1 MKVKIINSQEYKFI
15 IVPQFERY
23 YSEDTHYG
31 VYTFLTED
39 DIPKYTDYKDQLFLD
54 DKEETTPKR
63 MSLLCGNMQR
73 LYVGSEYEVTTTV
86 EYNTKYKSW
95 QYIPKIVT
103 AVIPQT
109 ADQQKK
115 FLESLLT
122 QKQAEVLLKEYPN
135 VVEDVINNRDN
146 VEIDKLYGIGKTTW
160 ESIRERI
167 INNYIISDILILLQ
181 PLGVSFNMIKKL
193 ISEEPNP
200 ALLKQKL
207 IDNPYIMTKIKGF
220 GFKTVDTLALKLNPN
235 IRLSKQRT
243 YAFITYYLKDVG
255 ENVGH
260 TWVRENILESAVI
273 DNINECIDIY
283 HDIIKLEKQKNAIL
297 YFNDNKV
304 GLAKYH
310 ELESN
315 IFNILVSLNNYNK
328 SFEVDIED
336 GIQEAE
342 KEQGFQFSD
351 EQNRIIEKAFENN
364 VTVISGRAGT
374 GKTSISRAILK
385 IYNNANYRIGA
396 CALSAKAA
404 QRITE
409 ATGFP
414 ASTIHRM
421 LSWQGEEGFTY
432 NHFNPLPYDV
442 ILLDEA
448 SMVNVPIFYALLS
461 AIREGSRV
469 IICGDDKQLP
479 PIGYGN
485 VFGDLIQKT
494 DVFNVNQ
501 LTHVHRQAEKSGIL
515 SDANKIREG
524 VYPIK
529 QPELKIVSG
538 ELKDMVYMFR
548 DSREALRNLAIKTYL
563 KSIQEDGIDN
573 VVIITPRKQNCI
585 NSTAEINRLI
595 QNALISKDTEYM
607 KYGDKIFKLGA
618 KVIQRE
624 NNYDKNVFNGEI
636 GYITKIW
643 NEGKITKFRIDYKMN
658 NETKTIDY
666 TKNEL
671 DQIDLAYAMTVHL
684 CVPKDTYIYTNKGL
698 IEIDKLNNTKN
709 EFEYNPIKSD
719 IKVFNGYNLEQPSYF
734 YNAGESI
741 CKTIKIER
749 GFELTAT
756 LDHGVNVIN
765 QNFEI
770 IRKDMNELTTNDFV
784 LLRYGQN
791 IFGNIK
797 EIPKQ
802 YFNIEVDVRANKYN
816 LPKVLTKD
824 FARFL
829 GYIVADGTIY
839 EKGFRYSKRDLS
851 TVQDFKRVTDS
862 IFGTNYNIIPQH
874 NKYEYTINSTQI
886 SKFLFNIGGMCPHNK
901 YVPDIILQSSK
912 EMQCEFL
919 KSVFEDGTVNIK
931 NGVFDH
937 VELVMINKKMQKQ
950 IALMLLNIGIKTTLY
965 TTTKKTK
972 NGTDTIYHIYIYKQD
987 AILFEKY
994 IGFICDRK
1002 NNNLHLCNQKT
1013 YCCPC
1018 KSFPY
1023 LKEILICIA
1032 KKYNLPLQKAGVYKL
1047 TNNITYN
1054 MFNRFYN
1061 SNDVLK
1067 QDDKMNNI
1075 KNIIEKFDIQQIVN
1089 ITSSIQNTVC
1099 ITMPQTHQ
1107 FIQDGFYGW
1116 NCQGS
1121 GFKTVIVIIDNTHY
1135 TLLDTCLLYTAIT
1148 RAKKRCL
1155 LVAEPSAFKKCIDTN
1170 KSINRQ
1176 TWLKD
1181 MN

>member
-54 DKEETTPKR
+54 DKEKTTPRR

-73 LYVGSEYEVTTTV
+73 LYVGSEYEVTATV

-122 QKQAEVLLKEYPN
+122 QKQAETLLKEYPN
-135 VVEDVINNRDN
+135 IVEDVINNRDN

-200 ALLKQKL
+200 ALLKEKL
-207 IDNPYIMTKIKGF
+207 LDNPYIMTKIKGF

-273 DNINECIDIY
+273 DNINECINIY
-283 HDIIKLEKQKNAIL
+283 HDIIKLEKQKNIIL
-297 YFNDNKV
+297 YFNDDKV

-342 KEQGFQFSD
+342 KEQGFKFSD
-351 EQNRIIEKAFENN
+351 EQNQIIEKAFENN

-414 ASTIHRM
+414 ASTIHR
-421 LSWQGEEGFTY
+421 LLGAQGITGFTY
-432 NHFNPLPYDV
+432 NHENPLPYDV
-442 ILLDEA
+442 IFLDEA
-448 SMVNVPIFYALLS
+448 SMVNLSIFHALVS
-461 AIREGSRV
+461 AIREGSKL

-485 VFGDLIQKT
+485 VFSDLIQKSNI
-494 DVFNVNQ
+494 FNTNQ
-501 LTHVHRQAEKSGIL
+501 LMHVHRQAEKSGIL

-524 VYPIK
+524 ICPIDR
-529 QPELKIVSG
+529 PELKIISG

-548 DSREALRNLAIKTYL
+548 DERNALQDIAIRTYL
-563 KSIQEDGIDN
+563 KSIEQDGLDDT
-573 VVIITPRKQNCI
+573 VIITPRKQDCI
-585 NSTAEINRLI
+585 NSTLEINKIIQESLI
-595 QNALISKDTEYM
+595 PNDVESL
-607 KYGDKIFKLGA
+607 KYGNKTFKLGV

-643 NEGKITKFRIDYKMN
+643 NEGKITKFRVDYKMN

-709 EFEYNPIKSD
+709 EFEYNPIKSK
-719 IKVFNGYNLEQPSYF
+719 ISVFNGYALEQPSYF
-734 YNAGESI
+734 YNAGKSK
-741 CKTIKIER
+741 CKTIKTER

-770 IRKDMNELTTNDFV
+770 IRKQMSELTTNDYV
-784 LLRYGQN
+784 LLKYGQN
-791 IFGNIK
+791 VFGNIK

-839 EKGFRYSKRDLS
+839 KKGIRYSKRDLS
-851 TVQDFKRVTDS
+851 TVKDFKRVTDS
-862 IFGTNYNIIPQH
+862 VFGTNYKIISQH

-919 KSVFEDGTVNIK
+919 KSVFEDGTVNTK

-994 IGFICDRK
+994 IGFICSRK
-1002 NNNLHLCNQKT
+1002 NNNLHLCNQST
-1013 YCCPC
+1013 YDNPR

-1023 LKEILICIA
+1023 LKEILINIA

>member
-1 MKVKIINSQEYKFI
+1 VKIINSQEYKFI

-54 DKEETTPKR
+54 DKEKTTSRR

-73 LYVGSEYEVTTTV
+73 LYVGSEYEVTATV

-95 QYIPKIVT
+95 QYIPKIVI

-115 FLESLLT
+115 FLKSLLT

-135 VVEDVINNRDN
+135 IVEDVINNRDN

-200 ALLKQKL
+200 ALLKEKL
-207 IDNPYIMTKIKGF
+207 LDNPYIMTKIKGF
-220 GFKTVDTLALKLNPN
+220 GFKKVDALALKLNPE
-235 IRLSKQRT
+235 IRLSSKRV
-243 YAFITYYLKDVG
+243 YAFINYYLKDMG
-255 ENVGH
+255 DSIGH
-260 TWVRENILESAVI
+260 TWVYEDNLESAVR
-273 DNINECIDIY
+273 DNISECLDIY
-283 HDIIKLEKQKNAIL
+283 YDVIKSEKNNNSLL
-297 YFNDNKV
+297 YFEDNKV
-304 GLAKYH
+304 GLKLYH
-310 ELESN
+310 TMEKN
-315 IFNILVSLNNYNK
+315 IFNILISLNNYNK

-414 ASTIHRM
+414 ASTIHR
-421 LSWQGEEGFTY
+421 LLGAQGITGFTY
-432 NHFNPLPYDV
+432 NHENPLPYDV
-442 ILLDEA
+442 VFLDEA
-448 SMVNVPIFYALLS
+448 SMVNLSIFHALVS
-461 AIREGSRV
+461 AIREGSKL

-485 VFGDLIQKT
+485 VFSDLIQKS
-494 DVFNVNQ
+494 DIFNTNQ
-501 LTHVHRQAEKSGIL
+501 LMHVHRQAEKSGIL

-524 VYPIK
+524 ICPINR
-529 QPELKIVSG
+529 PELKIISG

-548 DSREALRNLAIKTYL
+548 DERNALQDIAIRTYL
-563 KSIQEDGIDN
+563 KSIEQDGLDDT
-573 VVIITPRKQNCI
+573 VIITPRKQDCI
-585 NSTAEINRLI
+585 NSTLEINKIIQESLI
-595 QNALISKDTEYM
+595 PNDVESL
-607 KYGDKIFKLGA
+607 KYGNKTFKLGA

-643 NEGKITKFRIDYKMN
+643 NEGKITKFRVDYKMN

-684 CVPKDTYIYTNKGL
+684 V
-698 IEIDKLNNTKN
+698 
-709 EFEYNPIKSD
+709 
-719 IKVFNGYNLEQPSYF
+719 
-734 YNAGESI
+734 
-741 CKTIKIER
+741 
-749 GFELTAT
+749 
-756 LDHGVNVIN
+756 
-765 QNFEI
+765 
-770 IRKDMNELTTNDFV
+770 
-784 LLRYGQN
+784 
-791 IFGNIK
+791 
-797 EIPKQ
+797 
-802 YFNIEVDVRANKYN
+802 
-816 LPKVLTKD
+816 
-824 FARFL
+824 
-829 GYIVADGTIY
+829 
-839 EKGFRYSKRDLS
+839 
-851 TVQDFKRVTDS
+851 
-862 IFGTNYNIIPQH
+862 
-874 NKYEYTINSTQI
+874 
-886 SKFLFNIGGMCPHNK
+886 
-901 YVPDIILQSSK
+901 
-912 EMQCEFL
+912 
-919 KSVFEDGTVNIK
+919 
-931 NGVFDH
+931 
-937 VELVMINKKMQKQ
+937 
-950 IALMLLNIGIKTTLY
+950 
-965 TTTKKTK
+965 
-972 NGTDTIYHIYIYKQD
+972 
-987 AILFEKY
+987 
-994 IGFICDRK
+994 
-1002 NNNLHLCNQKT
+1002 
-1013 YCCPC
+1013 
-1018 KSFPY
+1018 
-1023 LKEILICIA
+1023 
-1032 KKYNLPLQKAGVYKL
+1032 
-1047 TNNITYN
+1047 
-1054 MFNRFYN
+1054 
-1061 SNDVLK
+1061 
-1067 QDDKMNNI
+1067 
-1075 KNIIEKFDIQQIVN
+1075 
-1089 ITSSIQNTVC
+1089 
-1099 ITMPQTHQ
+1099 
-1107 FIQDGFYGW
+1107 
-1116 NCQGS
+1116 QGS

-1155 LVAEPSAFKKCIDTN
+1155 LAAEPSAFKKCINTN

-1181 MN
+1181 MTI

>member
-1 MKVKIINSQEYKFI
+1 LNEEQDTQYEFEATVICERYFNEDSSWGVYVIDVDKDKFNIPHLTEYKTFEDFEGQNNK
-15 IVPQFERY
+15 QFQ
-23 YSEDTHYG
+23 TILAG
-31 VYTFLTED
+31 NTV
-39 DIPKYTDYKDQLFLD
+39 QLFIGQ
-54 DKEETTPKR
+54 KYKITA
-63 MSLLCGNMQR
+63 R
-73 LYVGSEYEVTTTV
+73 LKL
-86 EYNTKYKSW
+86 NTKYRSW
-95 QYIPKIVT
+95 QYEPISVLSTKPKT
-103 AVIPQT
+103 Q
-109 ADQQKK
+109 DEQQK
-115 FLESLLT
+115 FLESIVT
-122 QKQAEVLLKEYPN
+122 KNQAKTLIENYPN
-135 VVEDVINNRDN
+135 IVDDIINGTDN
-146 VEIDKLYGIGKTTW
+146 IDISKLYGIGKTTYAQ
-160 ESIRERI
+160 IKNKI
-167 INNYIISDILILLQ
+167 LDNFVISDILVLLQ
-181 PLGVSFNMIKKL
+181 PLGITFNMIKKL
-193 ISEEPNP
+193 LREEPNP

-207 IDNPYIMTKIKGF
+207 IDNPYIMTRIKGF

-243 YAFITYYLKDVG
+243 YAFITYYLKDIG

-283 HDIIKLEKQKNAIL
+283 HDIIKLEKQKNVIL
-297 YFNDNKV
+297 YFNNDKV

-342 KEQGFQFSD
+342 KEQGFKFSD

-461 AIREGSRV
+461 AIKEGSRV
-469 IICGDDKQLP
+469 IVCGDDKQLP

-485 VFGDLIQKT
+485 VFGDLIQKI

-607 KYGDKIFKLGA
+607 KYGDKIFKLGS

-643 NEGKITKFRIDYKMN
+643 NEGKITKFRVNYKMN
-658 NETKTIDY
+658 NENKTIDY

-684 CVPKDTYIYTNKGL
+684 CVPKNTYIYTNKGL

-719 IKVFNGYNLEQPSYF
+719 IEVFNGYNLEQPSYF
-734 YNAGESI
+734 YNAGKSE
-741 CKTIKIER
+741 CKTIKTER

-770 IRKDMNELTTNDFV
+770 IRKQMSELTTNDYV
-784 LLRYGQN
+784 LLRHSQN

-802 YFNIEVDVRANKYN
+802 YFNIEVDVRANKHN

-862 IFGTNYNIIPQH
+862 VLVQII
-874 NKYEYTINSTQI
+874 K
-886 SKFLFNIGGMCPHNK
+886 LF
-901 YVPDIILQSSK
+901 
-912 EMQCEFL
+912 
-919 KSVFEDGTVNIK
+919 
-931 NGVFDH
+931 
-937 VELVMINKKMQKQ
+937 
-950 IALMLLNIGIKTTLY
+950 TT
-965 TTTKKTK
+965 
-972 NGTDTIYHIYIYKQD
+972 
-987 AILFEKY
+987 
-994 IGFICDRK
+994 
-1002 NNNLHLCNQKT
+1002 
-1013 YCCPC
+1013 
-1018 KSFPY
+1018 
-1023 LKEILICIA
+1023 
-1032 KKYNLPLQKAGVYKL
+1032 
-1047 TNNITYN
+1047 
-1054 MFNRFYN
+1054 
-1061 SNDVLK
+1061 
-1067 QDDKMNNI
+1067 
-1075 KNIIEKFDIQQIVN
+1075 
-1089 ITSSIQNTVC
+1089 
-1099 ITMPQTHQ
+1099 
-1107 FIQDGFYGW
+1107 
-1116 NCQGS
+1116 
-1121 GFKTVIVIIDNTHY
+1121 
-1135 TLLDTCLLYTAIT
+1135 
-1148 RAKKRCL
+1148 
-1155 LVAEPSAFKKCIDTN
+1155 
-1170 KSINRQ
+1170 
-1176 TWLKD
+1176 
-1181 MN
+1181 